1 MPKNKRRAR
10 RVKKYLVNG
19 KKIDEYSANRTDEIV
34 KGGKLSELSDEHLFT
49 VDTKKKIRKLI

>member
-19 KKIDEYSANRTDEIV
+19 KQIDEFSANRTDEIV
-34 KGGKLSELSDEHLFT
+34 KGGKLSERANELLFT
-49 VDTKKKIRKLI
+49 IDTKKKIRM